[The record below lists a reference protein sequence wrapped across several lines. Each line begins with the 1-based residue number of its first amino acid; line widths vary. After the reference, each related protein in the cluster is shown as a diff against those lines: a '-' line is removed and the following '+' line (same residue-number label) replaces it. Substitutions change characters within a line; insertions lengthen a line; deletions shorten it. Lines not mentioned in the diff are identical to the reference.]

1 MLEVQNLSVTARNGA
16 QLLKQISFQ
25 IETGAAMGLTG
36 QSGAG
41 KTTLL
46 KALLGILSGGCQRR
60 HDPGGWA
67 ISVGPVP
74 SEAPGTVRN
83 DPGLYPTKSND
94 CL

>member
-1 MLEVQNLSVTARNGA
+1 MTARNGA
-16 QLLKQISFQ
+16 QLFEAQISFQ

-46 KALLGILSGGCQRR
+46 SKAPARHFLAAAVRSAAGMIQVDGQSLWALSPR
-60 HDPGGWA
+60 
-67 ISVGPVP
+67 
-74 SEAPGTVRN
+74 EAPRSTVRN
-83 DPGLYPTKSND
+83 DPGLYPTKFND

>member
-46 KALLGILSGGCQRR
+46 KALL
-60 HDPGGWA
+60 
-67 ISVGPVP
+67 
-74 SEAPGTVRN
+74 TF
-83 DPGLYPTKSND
+83 
-94 CL
+94 